1 MECIRMA
8 GKPVAEAYR
17 ADITARVA
25 AAKAQG
31 KTVTLAIV
39 TVGEDPASFVYRG
52 RLLKTAESVGASSVC
67 VELPETAVTADVLA
81 ALDKLNRDPAITGIL
96 PMMPMPAHIDSRAVG
111 AALAPAKD
119 MDCLHPA
126 NMGALFL
133 GEGRWAACTPRACLA
148 TLKHYGIALAGKR
161 AVVLGRSNV
170 VGKPVA
176 LLLLQENCTVTLC
189 HSHTRDLPALLREAD
204 VVVAAIGRADFV
216 QPDMVKDGVVLVD
229 VGINVT
235 DWGLRGDIDPAA
247 AAKASAYTPVPG
259 GIGAVSNMM
268 MMDALTRNL

>member
-31 KTVTLAIV
+31 KTITLAIV

-189 HSHTRDLPALLREAD
+189 HSHTRDLPTLLREAD

-235 DWGLRGDIDPAA
+235 DRGLRGDIDPAA

>member
-52 RLLKTAESVGASSVC
+52 RLLKTAESVGASNVC

-235 DWGLRGDIDPAA
+235 DRGLRGDIDPAA